1 MINLSSVS
9 STDLIMMYELGKLIK
24 ATEYAYYVF
33 NDDTLVVYGAQDFMF
48 STISRIIVP
57 NTTDIRGTIAIES
70 GELKVFCMSLVPLMQ
85 VEIIGNWLIN
95 PTSKDNCAFDTSS
108 IEYAFIEKR
117 CRINESLDDPNLF
130 RFSIDED
137 TKRNLRDSLTMMRAS
152 TNQKFFKLANGY
164 LITIYSGF
172 IPINK
177 ADVLNIDVLS
187 STDWFICKYEI
198 LKKRAPAPIHLFTK
212 YRRL

>member
-1 MINLSSVS
+1 MINLINVS
-9 STDLIMMYELGKLIK
+9 SSYLIMMYELGKLIK
-24 ATEYAYYVF
+24 ASEAVYYVF
-33 NDDTLVVYGAQDFMF
+33 DEDTIIVYGAQDPMF

-57 NTTDIRGTIAIES
+57 NTTNIRGTIAVSNEFFP
-70 GELKVFCMSLVPLMQ
+70 LFCKSLIPLMQ
-85 VEIIGNWLIN
+85 VDIVNNFLIH
-95 PTSKDNCAFDTSS
+95 PISKEECQFDMPNLEA
-108 IEYAFIEKR
+108 IFIEKKR
-117 CRINESLDDPNLF
+117 KINESLDDPNLF

-177 ADVLNIDVLS
+177 ADVLNIDILS